1 MPAAE
6 TPLDRSLRWQREG
19 TARFEAAV
27 AALDDADLAAPS
39 ALPGWS
45 RAHVVAHLA
54 RNADAL
60 TNLLDWART
69 GIENP
74 MYHAPGQREKDI
86 ETGARQE
93 PKNLRDDLASADLRL
108 AAATGS
114 HPAAA
119 WGARVRS
126 ALGRD
131 IPASDVPWL
140 RTREVWVHLVDLD
153 AGASFDALPA
163 DLVRA
168 LLDDITQAM
177 GRREGAPDLV
187 LEATDAP
194 GHAWTVADG
203 SAPGTR
209 RVSGRAADLLRWAAG
224 RPLPAPGGGLDTEG
238 PLPALPRWL

>member
-6 TPLDRSLRWQREG
+6 TPLDRSLGWQREG

-27 AALDDADLAAPS
+27 AALGDADLAAPS

-60 TNLLDWART
+60 ANLLDWART

-74 MYHAPGQREKDI
+74 MYHAPGQRERDI
-86 ETGARQE
+86 EASARQE
-93 PKNLRDDLASADLRL
+93 PESLRADLAAADLRL
-108 AAATGS
+108 ATATAS
-114 HPAAA
+114 HPAVA
-119 WGARVRS
+119 WQARVRS
-126 ALGRD
+126 ALGRS
-131 IPASDVPWL
+131 IPASEVPWL

-153 AGASFDALPA
+153 AGVSFDALPA

-168 LLDDITQAM
+168 LLDDITQTVS
-177 GRREGAPDLV
+177 RRGGAPDLV
-187 LEATDAP
+187 LEATDDP
-194 GHAWTVADG
+194 GPVWTIADG
-203 SAPGTR
+203 SAPGAR

-224 RPLPAPGGGLDTEG
+224 RPLPGPGGLATEG
-238 PLPALPRWL
+238 PLPVLPRWL